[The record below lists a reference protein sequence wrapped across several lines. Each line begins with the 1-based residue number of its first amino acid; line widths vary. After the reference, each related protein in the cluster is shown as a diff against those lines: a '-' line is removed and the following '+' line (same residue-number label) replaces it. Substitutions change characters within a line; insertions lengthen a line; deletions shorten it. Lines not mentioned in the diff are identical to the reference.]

1 MAVVASQ
8 QRKGKLK
15 VIVDALGLAEYTITI
30 CSNKKTFPEKY
41 QHIITDD
48 LISLSK
54 QIYLKARR
62 ANNIRVTKD
71 NKNSYDKRKDLQ
83 EEAILDCDDFLGEI
97 QLAQKVFHLK
107 KKRILYWGGK
117 VIEVRDGI
125 KSWKESDSKRYK
137 KLFNS

>member
-83 EEAILDCDDFLGEI
+83 EGEI
-97 QLAQKVFHLK
+97 QLDQKVFHLK
-107 KKRILYWGGK
+107 KKRMLYWGGK

>member
-83 EEAILDCDDFLGEI
+83 EGEI

-107 KKRILYWGGK
+107 KKRMLYWGGK

-137 KLFNS
+137 KLFKS

>member
-15 VIVDALGLAEYTITI
+15 VIRGRAWTSRIHYNNMFEQKDI
-30 CSNKKTFPEKY
+30 SRKY

-83 EEAILDCDDFLGEI
+83 EEAILDC
-97 QLAQKVFHLK
+97 
-107 KKRILYWGGK
+107 R
-117 VIEVRDGI
+117 
-125 KSWKESDSKRYK
+125 
-137 KLFNS
+137 

>member
-83 EEAILDCDDFLGEI
+83 EGEI
-97 QLAQKVFHLK
+97 QLAQKV
-107 KKRILYWGGK
+107 RMLYWGGK

>member
-1 MAVVASQ
+1 MAVVARQ

-54 QIYLKARR
+54 QIYLKART

-83 EEAILDCDDFLGEI
+83 EGEI

-107 KKRILYWGGK
+107 KKRMLYWGGK

>member
-83 EEAILDCDDFLGEI
+83 EGEI

-107 KKRILYWGGK
+107 KKRMLYWGGK